1 MTKKIQKIPK
11 SIYPIIYGDISSD
24 AIFDSTFFL
33 LKIRNHMSHLK
44 KASNVK
50 VPLYPNARII
60 DSNFKLFNYALP
72 KK

>member
-1 MTKKIQKIPK
+1 MA
-11 SIYPIIYGDISSD
+11 ISFD
-24 AIFDSTFFL
+24 TIFDSIFFL

-44 KASNVK
+44 KASNAK
-50 VPLYPNARII
+50 VSLYPNARII